1 MIHSALKKFQT
12 YIRLSVIFLSLLVFS
27 HCGDTNEDPIDEDP
41 PEESFY
47 KVTVNPAVTF
57 QEMVGF
63 GGALTWYCDR
73 VTSSSKKEELYD
85 LMFNDLGMDI
95 LRLKNWYYPVNY
107 PDNKSTAEMEVSW
120 FKQHFDATNVLFDVA
135 KQKNPTMKVLFS
147 SWAPPSS
154 LKSNGILNGSPDGSL
169 DKGTLKKND
178 DGEFMYDEFAAYMDD
193 VLNNITFNPDF
204 LSFQNEPS
212 YTNPGWETC
221 EWRPSETATFPGYD
235 IAFDK
240 VYDKIKD
247 KPNPP
252 MMIGSE
258 SANLGNS
265 SFGNTFS
272 TFADKLK
279 DKNHLGMHAYH
290 PYNLNESST
299 TSNMELSLKVLE
311 NYQDRPNM
319 MSEYSGM
326 SWFKTAQFIN
336 RTLYVANS
344 SAYIYWELMWAE
356 DSEFAMIQVAQNGNY
371 TLTPF
376 YYLMKHYAKH
386 ISQGYKRIDLNS
398 QFATLDAVS
407 FISPAEDKVT
417 CVILNPS
424 GTSIDIKIEVPNHSN
439 KAVSAWESTQS
450 SQYVEIQ
457 NLSPDSIIRLKAN
470 SITTIVVSI

>member
-1 MIHSALKKFQT
+1 MSFQT
-12 YIRLSVIFLSLLVFS
+12 SNTKISSLFTLMVLFLTLLVFS
-27 HCGDTNEDPIDEDP
+27 HCGNSDGEDIDDDP
-41 PEESFY
+41 PKESFY
-47 KVTVNPAVTF
+47 KVRVNPAVTY

-63 GGALTWYCDR
+63 GSAVTWYCDR

-85 LMFNDLGMDI
+85 LMFDDLGLDI

-135 KQKNPTMKVLFS
+135 KQKNPNIKVLLS
-147 SWAPPSS
+147 SWGPPSS
-154 LKSNGILNGSPDGSL
+154 LKSNNKLEE
-169 DKGTLKKND
+169 GTLKKDEN
-178 DGEFMYDEFAAYMDD
+178 GKFMYEEYATYWEDA
-193 VLNNITFNPDF
+193 LNHIAFNPDY
-204 LSFQNEPS
+204 LSIQNEPS
-212 YTNPGWETC
+212 YINQGWTTC
-221 EWRPSETATFPGYD
+221 EWRPTQISEAALFPGYD
-235 IAFDK
+235 IAFDLI
-240 VYDKIKD
+240 YDKIKD
-247 KPNPP
+247 KANPP
-252 MMIGSE
+252 VMIGSE

-279 DKNHLGMHAYH
+279 DKNYLGMHAYH

-336 RTLYVANS
+336 RTLYVANT

-356 DSEFAMIQVAQNGNY
+356 TSDYAMIKVTSTGNY
-371 TLTPF
+371 ELTPF

-386 ISQGYKRIDLNS
+386 ISQGYKRIDLSS

-407 FISPAEDKVT
+407 FISPAGDKVT
-417 CVILNPS
+417 SIILNPS
-424 GTSIDIKIEVPNHSN
+424 GTSIDIKIEVANHPN
-439 KAVSAWESTQS
+439 KAVSGWESTES

-457 NLSPDSIIRLKAN
+457 NLSADSIIRLKAN

>member
-1 MIHSALKKFQT
+1 MIYQKTNTKISSFFTL
-12 YIRLSVIFLSLLVFS
+12 IVLFLSLLVFS
-27 HCGDTNEDPIDEDP
+27 HCGDSNEDPIDEDP
-41 PEESFY
+41 PKESFY
-47 KVTVNPAVTF
+47 KVTVNPAVTH

-73 VTSSSKKEELYD
+73 VTSSPKKEELYN

-107 PDNKSTAEMEVSW
+107 PDNKSTAEMEVNW
-120 FKQHFDATNVLFDVA
+120 FKPHFDATNVLFDVA
-135 KQKNPTMKVLFS
+135 KQKDPTMKVLFS
-147 SWAPPSS
+147 SWGPPST
-154 LKSNGILNGSPDGSL
+154 LKSNNSL
-169 DKGTLKKND
+169 YEGTLKKND
-178 DGEFMYDEFAAYMDD
+178 NFEFIYDEFATYMED
-193 VLNNITFNPDF
+193 VMNNITFNPDY

-221 EWRPSETATFPGYD
+221 EWRPSETAIFPGYD
-235 IAFDK
+235 KAFDL

-247 KPNPP
+247 KANPP

-279 DKNHLGMHAYH
+279 DKNYLGMHAYH

-299 TSNMELSLKVLE
+299 TSSMELSLKVLE
-311 NYQDRPNM
+311 NYQERPNM

-336 RTLYVANS
+336 RTLYIANS

-356 DSEFAMIQVAQNGNY
+356 SSDNAMIKVTSAGNY
-371 TLTPF
+371 ELTPF

-386 ISQGYKRIDLNS
+386 VSQGYKRIDLNS

-424 GTSIDIKIEVPNHSN
+424 GTSIDIKIEVANHSN
-439 KAVSAWESTQS
+439 KAVSGWESTGNN
-450 SQYVEIQ
+450 QYVEIQ
-457 NLSPDSIIRLKAN
+457 NLSPDSIISLKAN
-470 SITTIVVSI
+470 SITTIVVTI